1 MSENVTAFF
10 GVDVSKKSCDVAG
23 WDGNQVRSFPNT
35 LEGCRELLAQLP
47 PAGTCLVTFEATGGY
62 ERTFAGELMA
72 AGHFVAI
79 INPRQVRDFAKALGI
94 LAKTDKIDARVIAR
108 FSRQVEWTPKV
119 YHEGQEQFRELLIRR
134 RQLVEA
140 RTAELNRQKQA
151 HSALVVQSVQ
161 RTLAAL
167 KDEIRRID
175 KSLAEKAKADEHWQ
189 KRIEILTSAP
199 GVGPQTALALV
210 AEVPELGQ
218 LNRQEIAA
226 LVGVAPLNDDS
237 GTRSGRRSVWGG
249 RAGVRSVLYMAA
261 LSACKHNPVIRAFA
275 ARLKAAGKPA
285 KVVLTACMRKLLV
298 ILNTM
303 VRDNRAWAP
312 RLASAAP

>member
-1 MSENVTAFF
+1 MSQNVTAFF

-23 WDGNQVRSFPNT
+23 WDGNQVRSFSNT
-35 LEGCRELLAQLP
+35 LEGCREFLAQLP
-47 PAGTCLVTFEATGGY
+47 APGTCLVTFEGTGGY
-62 ERTFAGELMA
+62 ERTFTVELMA
-72 AGHFVAI
+72 AGHLVAI
-79 INPRQVRDFAKALGI
+79 VNPRQVRDFARAMGI

-108 FSRQVEWTPKV
+108 FSRQVEFTPKV
-119 YHEGQEQFRELLIRR
+119 YHEGQEALRELLTRR

-151 HSALVVQSVQ
+151 HSAAVLHSVQ
-161 RTLAAL
+161 RTLTAL
-167 KDEIRRID
+167 KEEIRRID
-175 KSLAEKAKADEHWQ
+175 EQLAQSAKGDDQWK

-218 LNRQEIAA
+218 LNRQQIAA

-303 VRDNRAWAP
+303 VRRHQPWEP